1 MGRAGLAIGGVA
13 LIGVGIAFG
22 LGWFWPATAEAT
34 ATVEQRISRVELAGD
49 SGDVL
54 VRADESAETTTVRQ
68 RFRYRWGE
76 PDEAYEV
83 RDGTLTLS
91 GCGSWCS
98 VDYEVIVPE
107 GTTVSGSVDSGD
119 LTLDGVSDV
128 QVEADS
134 GDFTG
139 TRLRGAVDVSVDS
152 GDVRVTLDEPRDVR
166 LAADSGDVEVT
177 VPDGSYRVLGTTDS
191 GDREIGVTQDPDAST
206 VLDLNTDSGDVTVHA
221 A

>member
-22 LGWFWPATAEAT
+22 LGWFWPATSEAT
-34 ATVEQRISRVELAGD
+34 ATVDQRVSRVELAND

-54 VRADESAETTTVRQ
+54 VRAEEGAETTTVRQ
-68 RFRYRWGE
+68 RFSYRWGE
-76 PDEAYEV
+76 PEEAYEV
-83 RDGTLTLS
+83 RDGTLVLA

-119 LTLDGVSDV
+119 VTLEDVSDV
-128 QVEADS
+128 RVQADS

-152 GDVRVTLDEPRDVR
+152 GDLTLTLDEPRDVK

-177 VPDGSYRVLGTTDS
+177 VPDGAYRVIGTTDS
-191 GDREIGVTQDPDAST
+191 GDREIGVTQDPDASA
-206 VLDLNTDSGDVTVHA
+206 VLDLSTDSGDVTVHA